1 MVRNTPL
8 GQEIIV
14 WTQEADLH
22 RITADVLAGWGN
34 NVAAVYTI
42 APFDQNPQG
51 LVCHSMLS
59 QLRIDYAHCWMC

>member
-22 RITADVLAGWGN
+22 RITAAVLAGWGN
-34 NVAAVYTI
+34 TVAAVCTI
-42 APFDQNPQG
+42 APFDQNP
-51 LVCHSMLS
+51 
-59 QLRIDYAHCWMC
+59 